1 MSTNRSQ
8 FGQIVL
14 ETLSQ
19 KYLTQNR
26 PGRVARV
33 IATLPSKHEA
43 LSSFKPQNH
52 QKKKKKKEGSLN
64 WSKGAKRKKK
74 LMGLDMVISACNSS
88 YSGGRDRR
96 FVVSDHHRLLLDRL
110 YFKNQSTM
118 VSHISGPRYLGGESR
133 KMFEA

>member
-1 MSTNRSQ
+1 VTE
-8 FGQIVL
+8 L
-14 ETLSQ
+14 WAAWLKCWE
-19 KYLTQNR
+19 
-26 PGRVARV
+26 P
-33 IATLPSKHEA
+33 LPRKGNI
-43 LSSFKPQNH
+43 LSSNPQPP
-52 QKKKKKKEGSLN
+52 KKKKKKEGSLN